1 MKDLIY
7 FDNAATTSLSAAAL
21 SAMTETLSTIYGN
34 PSSTHA
40 TGREAARV
48 LREARQEIATALK
61 TKPQHIYFTSGGTES
76 DNTAIKGY
84 ALAHQDQGKH
94 IISTSIEHHAVLE
107 TLESLE
113 QKHGFEVTL
122 IQPENNQIT
131 AQQIK
136 EALRPDTIL
145 VSTMYA
151 NNETG
156 YILPIQ
162 EIGQVLADH
171 PAAYHVDAVQVMGK
185 LPVHPEELG
194 IDMLSAS
201 AHKFHGPKGIGFL
214 YAKDVKLDKL
224 LHGGSQEN
232 KRRAGTENLAG
243 IVGMAKALTESL
255 ENWQEKLEQVEAVAQ
270 TILANLPADRYY
282 LNQQA
287 HHLPHVLNI
296 GFPGQANDSL
306 LLRLDLA
313 GIAVSTGSACT
324 AGAIEPSHVIAS
336 FYGDQSP
343 KLKESIRISLSELNT
358 QEEALL
364 FTQKLKDI
372 IGG

>member
-1 MKDLIY
+1 MNDLIY
-7 FDNAATTSLSAAAL
+7 FDNAATTPLSAAVL
-21 SAMTETLSTIYGN
+21 STMTKTLSSVYGN

-40 TGREAARV
+40 TGRKAARV

-61 TKPQHIYFTSGGTES
+61 TQPQAIYFTSGGTES

-84 ALAHQDQGKH
+84 ALAHQDLGKH
-94 IISTSIEHHAVLE
+94 IISTTIEHHAVLE
-107 TLESLE
+107 TLEYL
-113 QKHGFEVTL
+113 KTRHGFEITL
-122 IQPENNQIT
+122 IKPEKNAIS

-136 EALRPDTIL
+136 AALRPDTIL

-156 YILPIQ
+156 YLLPIK
-162 EIGQVLADH
+162 EIGQLLKNH

-185 LPVHPEELG
+185 FPVYPEELG
-194 IDMLSAS
+194 IDLLSAS
-201 AHKFHGPKGIGFL
+201 AHKFHGPKGVGFL
-214 YAKDVKLDKL
+214 YAKDVKLEQL
-224 LHGGSQEN
+224 LHGGSQED

-243 IVGMAKALTESL
+243 IVGMATALTESL
-255 ENWQEKLEQVEAVAQ
+255 KNWQQDFNQVQQVFQ
-270 TILANLPADRYY
+270 TILTNLPDDTYY
-282 LNQQA
+282 LNQQEP
-287 HHLPHVLNI
+287 HLPHVLNI
-296 GFPGQANDSL
+296 GFPHQANDSL

-324 AGAIEPSHVIAS
+324 AGAVEPSHVLAS

-343 KLKESIRISLSELNT
+343 RLKESIRISLSHTNT
-358 QEEALL
+358 QKEALL
-364 FTQKLKDI
+364 FTQKLKEL

>member
-107 TLESLE
+107 TLEYLE

>member
-1 MKDLIY
+1 MKDVIY
-7 FDNAATTSLSAAAL
+7 FDNAATTPLSAAAL

-48 LREARQEIATALK
+48 LREARQEIATALA
-61 TKPQHIYFTSGGTES
+61 TKPQYIYFTAGGTES

-107 TLESLE
+107 TLEYLE
-113 QKHGFEVTL
+113 ENFGFEITL
-122 IQPENNQIT
+122 IKPENNAIT

-136 EALRPDTIL
+136 DALRPDTIL

-156 YILPIQ
+156 YILPIK
-162 EIGQVLADH
+162 EIGEILADH
-171 PAAYHVDAVQVMGK
+171 PAAFHVDAVQIMGK
-185 LPVHPEELG
+185 LPIHPEELG
-194 IDMLSAS
+194 IDMLSA
-201 AHKFHGPKGIGFL
+201 AGHKFHGPKGVGFL
-214 YAKDVKLDKL
+214 YAKDVKLTKL
-224 LHGGSQEN
+224 LHGGSQED
-232 KRRAGTENLAG
+232 KRRAGTENLPG
-243 IVGMAKALTESL
+243 IVGMAKALTENLAHWQANLDHVQKVADTIL
-255 ENWQEKLEQVEAVAQ
+255 ENLDEGS
-270 TILANLPADRYY
+270 YY
-282 LNQQA
+282 LNQQEP
-287 HHLPHVLNI
+287 HLPHILNI
-296 GFPGQANDSL
+296 GFSGQSNDSL

-313 GIAVSTGSACT
+313 GVAVSTGSACT
-324 AGAIEPSHVIAS
+324 AGAIEPSHVLAS
-336 FYGDQSP
+336 FYGEDSP

>member
-76 DNTAIKGY
+76 DNTALKGY

-107 TLESLE
+107 TLEYLE
-113 QKHGFEVTL
+113 KKHGFEVTL
-122 IQPENNQIT
+122 IQPKNNQIT

-214 YAKDVKLDKL
+214 
-224 LHGGSQEN
+224 
-232 KRRAGTENLAG
+232 
-243 IVGMAKALTESL
+243 
-255 ENWQEKLEQVEAVAQ
+255 
-270 TILANLPADRYY
+270 
-282 LNQQA
+282 
-287 HHLPHVLNI
+287 
-296 GFPGQANDSL
+296 
-306 LLRLDLA
+306 
-313 GIAVSTGSACT
+313 
-324 AGAIEPSHVIAS
+324 
-336 FYGDQSP
+336 
-343 KLKESIRISLSELNT
+343 
-358 QEEALL
+358 
-364 FTQKLKDI
+364 
-372 IGG
+372 

>member
-61 TKPQHIYFTSGGTES
+61 TKPQYIYFTSGGTES

-107 TLESLE
+107 TLEYLE

-194 IDMLSAS
+194 IDMLSTS

-296 GFPGQANDSL
+296 GFPDQANDSL

>member
-61 TKPQHIYFTSGGTES
+61 TKPQYIYFTSGGTES

-107 TLESLE
+107 TLEYLE

-313 GIAVSTGSACT
+313 RIAVSTGSACT

>member
-76 DNTAIKGY
+76 DNTALKGY

-107 TLESLE
+107 TLEYLE
-113 QKHGFEVTL
+113 KKHGFEVTL
-122 IQPENNQIT
+122 IQPKNNQIT

-255 ENWQEKLEQVEAVAQ
+255 ENWQEKLKQVEAVAQ

-296 GFPGQANDSL
+296 GFPGQTNDSL

-364 FTQKLKDI
+364 FIQKLKDI

>member
-21 SAMTETLSTIYGN
+21 SAMTETLSTTYGN

-40 TGREAARV
+40 TGRDAARV
-48 LREARQEIATALK
+48 LREARQEIATALA
-61 TKPQHIYFTSGGTES
+61 TKHQYVYFTSGGTES
-76 DNTAIKGY
+76 DNAAIKGY
-84 ALAHQDQGKH
+84 ALAHQEQGKH

-107 TLESLE
+107 TLEYLE
-113 QKHGFEVTL
+113 NKHGFEVTL
-122 IQPENNQIT
+122 IKPVDNAIT

-136 EALRPDTIL
+136 DALRPDTIL
-145 VSTMYA
+145 VTTMYA

-156 YILPIQ
+156 YLLPIQ

-171 PAAYHVDAVQVMGK
+171 QAAFHVDAVQVMGK

-201 AHKFHGPKGIGFL
+201 AHKFHGPKGVGFL

-224 LHGGSQEN
+224 LHGGSQED

-243 IVGMAKALTESL
+243 IVGMAKALTENL
-255 ENWQEKLEQVEAVAQ
+255 AHWQENLEQVETVAK
-270 TILANLPADRYY
+270 TIVDNLDEGSFY
-282 LNQQA
+282 LNQQEP
-287 HHLPHVLNI
+287 HLPHVLNI
-296 GFPGQANDSL
+296 GFPNQANDSL

-313 GIAVSTGSACT
+313 GVAVSTGSACT
-324 AGAIEPSHVIAS
+324 AGAIEPSHVLAS
-336 FYGDQSP
+336 FYGDKAPQ
-343 KLKESIRISLSELNT
+343 LKESIRISLSEYNT

-364 FTQKLKDI
+364 FTQKLKEI